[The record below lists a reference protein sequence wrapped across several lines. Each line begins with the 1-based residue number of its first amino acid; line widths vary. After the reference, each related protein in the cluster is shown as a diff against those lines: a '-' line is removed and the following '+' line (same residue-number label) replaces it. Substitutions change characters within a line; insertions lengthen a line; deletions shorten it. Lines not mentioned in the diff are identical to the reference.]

1 MGMIEKARYIELLRK
16 RKVVENDK
24 KKIQAVI
31 EELMSRRSPS
41 STNLDQGESR
51 LRFYLLYASAWSKG
65 C

>member
-1 MGMIEKARYIELLRK
+1 MGMIESRYSILSFLKAQG
-16 RKVVENDK
+16 VENDQ

-31 EELMSRRSPS
+31 EELDARRSPS

-51 LRFYLLYASAWSKG
+51 LRFYLYASAWSKG